1 MKYMA
6 PIILIIVG
14 LINIAPLTGVMSA
27 TTLEGMYEVDLN
39 NGDLVILLRHRAIL
53 FGMLGAFILYA
64 AFHRRLQQT
73 ASIAALL
80 SMISFVALVYLQG
93 DGGDAIQKVVRID
106 LFAITLTAILLAV
119 QPWKRLAAQ
128 H

>member
-64 AFHRRLQQT
+64 AFDRRLQQT

>member
-6 PIILIIVG
+6 PIILVIVG
-14 LINIAPLTGVMSA
+14 LINIAPLTGAVSA
-27 TTLEGMYEVDLN
+27 ATLEAMYEVDLN
-39 NGDLVILLRHRAIL
+39 NGDLVILLRHRAVL

-64 AFHRRLQQT
+64 AFHRRLQLS

-93 DGGDAIQKVVRID
+93 DGGDAIQKVVRVD
-106 LFAITLTAILLAV
+106 LIAITLSVILLAV
-119 QPWKRLAAQ
+119 QPWKRLPAQ
-128 H
+128 D